1 MDQTLSGQL
10 NFAPR
15 PKTVDE
21 LYFLAYM
28 DPLTGTYNRNVLE
41 EMREYLDSQALFV
54 TMVDM
59 DNLKTINDRQGHAAG
74 DQAICDIAERLKQ
87 ISEAVFRL
95 GGDEFLLLDRKGIDP
110 GVVLGISYGSIWKV
124 ANEPLSRVM
133 KQADKLMYED
143 KHKKKIE
150 QLKAEV
156 NAAFGVPKSILES
169 VEDTGYRFFAS
180 TFVKGGADEDGRG
193 KDEADGLSRIF
204 FE

>member
-59 DNLKTINDRQGHAAG
+59 DNLKTINDKQGHAAG
-74 DQAICDIAERLKQ
+74 DQAICGVSKFLKQ

-95 GGDEFLLLDRKGIDP
+95 GGDEFLLLDRKQIDP
-110 GVVLGISYGSIWKV
+110 GGFLSISCGCVYKPEK
-124 ANEPLSRVM
+124 EPLSRAM
-133 KQADKLMYED
+133 KLADELMYED
-143 KHKKKIE
+143 KHAKKIE

-156 NAAFGVPKSILES
+156 NEAFGVPKNILDS
-169 VEDTGYRFFAS
+169 VDDTGYKFFKS
-180 TFVKGGADEDGRG
+180 TFVKGGVDED
-193 KDEADGLSRIF
+193 D
-204 FE
+204 